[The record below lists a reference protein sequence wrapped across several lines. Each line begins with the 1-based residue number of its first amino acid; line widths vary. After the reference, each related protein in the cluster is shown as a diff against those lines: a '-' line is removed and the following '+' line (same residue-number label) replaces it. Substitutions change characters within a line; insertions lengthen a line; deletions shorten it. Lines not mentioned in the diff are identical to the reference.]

1 MNFKIKQQVKD
12 AAQYTYGLAS
22 VLKYD
27 ADVLR
32 KDANKYD
39 TFKMTASVQEI
50 SKTLQKLHTMI
61 DEFELILNLE
71 KDKGP
76 K

>member
-1 MNFKIKQQVKD
+1 MRYKVKQQIKD

-32 KDANKYD
+32 KDANKCD
-39 TFKMTASVQEI
+39 MFKIRQSVAEVTNTLEKLQRMTE
-50 SKTLQKLHTMI
+50 
-61 DEFELILNLE
+61 DFEHILNL
-71 KDKGP
+71 DKTEGP
-76 K
+76 

>member
-1 MNFKIKQQVKD
+1 MNFKVKQQIKD

-39 TFKMTASVQEI
+39 TYKIKESVREI
-50 SKTLQKLHTMI
+50 NKTLDKLYMMI
-61 DEFELILNLE
+61 KEFDCILNL
-71 KDKGP
+71 DKNERA
-76 K
+76 

>member
-1 MNFKIKQQVKD
+1 MNFKIKQQIKD

-39 TFKMTASVQEI
+39 PFKIEVSVREI

-61 DEFELILNLE
+61 DEFELILNL
-71 KDKGP
+71 DKNERP
-76 K
+76 

>member
-1 MNFKIKQQVKD
+1 MNFKIKQQIKD

-39 TFKMTASVQEI
+39 PYKIEVSVREI

-61 DEFELILNLE
+61 DEFELILNL
-71 KDKGP
+71 DKNKRP
-76 K
+76 

>member
-39 TFKMTASVQEI
+39 PFKIEVSVREI

-61 DEFELILNLE
+61 DEFELILNL
-71 KDKGP
+71 DKNERP
-76 K
+76 

>member
-1 MNFKIKQQVKD
+1 MNFKTKQQVKD

-27 ADVLR
+27 ADILR

-39 TFKMTASVQEI
+39 AYKIKVSVQEI
-50 SKTLQKLHTMI
+50 NKTLQKIHTMI
-61 DEFELILNLE
+61 DEFERILNL
-71 KDKGP
+71 DKIEGP
-76 K
+76 

>member
-12 AAQYTYGLAS
+12 AAQYTYGLAN

-39 TFKMTASVQEI
+39 PYKIAESVQEI
-50 SKTLQKLHTMI
+50 NKTLQKLHSMI
-61 DEFELILNLE
+61 DEFETILNL
-71 KDKGP
+71 DKNERP
-76 K
+76 

>member
-1 MNFKIKQQVKD
+1 MNFKIKQQIKD

-39 TFKMTASVQEI
+39 PYKIEVSVREI

-61 DEFELILNLE
+61 DEFELILNLDE
-71 KDKGP
+71 NKRP
-76 K
+76 

>member
-39 TFKMTASVQEI
+39 PFKIEASVREI

-61 DEFELILNLE
+61 DEFELILNL
-71 KDKGP
+71 DKNERP
-76 K
+76 

>member
-1 MNFKIKQQVKD
+1 MNFKIKQQIKD

-39 TFKMTASVQEI
+39 PYKIEVSVREI

-61 DEFELILNLE
+61 DEFELILNL
-71 KDKGP
+71 DKNERS
-76 K
+76 

>member
-1 MNFKIKQQVKD
+1 MNFKIKQQIKD

-39 TFKMTASVQEI
+39 PFKIEVSIREI

-61 DEFELILNLE
+61 DEFEMILNL
-71 KDKGP
+71 DKNERP
-76 K
+76 

>member
-1 MNFKIKQQVKD
+1 MRYKVKQQIKD

-39 TFKMTASVQEI
+39 MFKIKQSVYEVT
-50 SKTLQKLHTMI
+50 KTLEKLQRMTE
-61 DEFELILNLE
+61 DFEHILNL
-71 KDKGP
+71 DKTEGP
-76 K
+76 

>member
-1 MNFKIKQQVKD
+1 MNFKIKQQIKD

-39 TFKMTASVQEI
+39 PFKIEVSVREI

-61 DEFELILNLE
+61 DEFELILNL
-71 KDKGP
+71 DKKERP
-76 K
+76 

>member
-1 MNFKIKQQVKD
+1 MNFKTKQQIKD

-32 KDANKYD
+32 KEANKCD
-39 TFKMTASVQEI
+39 IFKMNKSVQEI
-50 SKTLQKLHTMI
+50 NKTIQKLHMML
-61 DEFELILNLE
+61 DEFESILKL
-71 KDKGP
+71 DKIEGP
-76 K
+76 

>member
-1 MNFKIKQQVKD
+1 MNYKIRQQVKD

-32 KDANKYD
+32 KDANRYD
-39 TFKMTASVQEI
+39 VYKTVESVREI
-50 SKTLQKLHTMI
+50 RKTLQKLNMMI
-61 DEFELILNLE
+61 DEFDLILNL
-71 KDKGP
+71 DKTEGP
-76 K
+76 